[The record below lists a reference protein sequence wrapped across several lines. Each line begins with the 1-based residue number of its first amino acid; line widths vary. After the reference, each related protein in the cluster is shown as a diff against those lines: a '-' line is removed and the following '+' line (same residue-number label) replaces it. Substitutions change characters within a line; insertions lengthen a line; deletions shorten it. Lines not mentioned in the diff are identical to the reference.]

1 MENEQIYSNLV
12 KILESNGYMLQDSDS
27 QKNLIELDSL
37 QYISFIAD
45 VEETFEIIIPDDF
58 LLQAGSLSIA
68 DFYNLITN
76 GLETFED

>member
-45 VEETFEIIIPDDF
+45 VEEAFEIIIPDDF